1 MKNYFGDQGKT
12 FLFSNEKVDKDSPRI
27 EAIGAIDEL
36 NSFIGLARSCIE
48 DRELN
53 DILKRIQQQVFA
65 IGSDIA
71 TSIGTKK
78 VYRVAEKEVE
88 EIEALIDKYNKD
100 LPKLKNF
107 ILPSGSYTGS
117 ILQVCRSVCRRAERR
132 IVTLNRQEE
141 VNVKTITFLNRLSDF
156 FFVMARYVNMKT
168 GSEEEMRYD

>member
-1 MKNYFGDQGKT
+1 MKNYHGDQGKT
-12 FLFSNEKVDKDSPRI
+12 FLFSNEKIDKDSVRI
-27 EAIGAIDEL
+27 EAIGAVDEL
-36 NSFIGLARSCIE
+36 NSVVGLARSRMQ
-48 DRELN
+48 DKEL
-53 DILKRIQQQVFA
+53 DEVMKRVQQQVFA

-107 ILPSGSYTGS
+107 ILPSCTELSAMM
-117 ILQVCRSVCRRAERR
+117 QVCRSVCRRAERR
-132 IVTLNRQEE
+132 VVSLSKQEE
-141 VNVKTITFLNRLSDF
+141 VNIKTVTFLNRLSDL
-156 FFVMARYVNMKT
+156 FFVLARYVNMKS

>member
-1 MKNYFGDQGKT
+1 MKNYHGDQGKT
-12 FLFSNEKVDKDSPRI
+12 FLFSNEKIDKDSVRI
-27 EAIGAIDEL
+27 EAIGAVDEL
-36 NSFIGLARSCIE
+36 NSVVGLARSRMQ
-48 DRELN
+48 DKEL
-53 DILKRIQQQVFA
+53 DEVMKRVQQQVFA

-107 ILPSGSYTGS
+107 ILPSGTELSAMM
-117 ILQVCRSVCRRAERR
+117 QVCRSVCRRAERR
-132 IVTLNRQEE
+132 VVSLSKQEE
-141 VNVKTITFLNRLSDF
+141 VNIKTVTFLNRLSDL
-156 FFVMARYVNMKT
+156 FFVLARYVNMKS

>member
-27 EAIGAIDEL
+27 EAIGALDEL
-36 NSFIGLARSCIE
+36 NSFMGLARSMLQ
-48 DRELN
+48 DREL
-53 DILKRIQQQVFA
+53 DEILKRIQQQVFS

-71 TSIGTKK
+71 TSMHKK

-88 EIEALIDKYNKD
+88 EIETLIDRYDKD

-107 ILPSGSYTGS
+107 ILPSGSEAS
-117 ILQVCRSVCRRAERR
+117 SLLQVCRSVCRRAERR

-156 FFVMARYVNMKT
+156 FFVLARYVNAKS

>member
-12 FLFSNEKVDKDSPRI
+12 FLFSNEKVDKDSVRI
-27 EAIGAIDEL
+27 EAIGAVDEL
-36 NSFIGLARSCIE
+36 NSFVGLARSKLQ
-48 DRELN
+48 DKEL
-53 DILKRIQQQVFA
+53 DEVLKRIQQQVFT

-107 ILPSGSYTGS
+107 ILPSGSETGAL
-117 ILQVCRSVCRRAERR
+117 LQVCRSVCRRAERR
-132 IVTLNRQEE
+132 VVSLNRQEE

-156 FFVMARYVNMKT
+156 FFVLGRYVNAKS

>member
-1 MKNYFGDQGKT
+1 MKNYYGDQGKT
-12 FLFSNEKVDKDSPRI
+12 FLFSNEKVDKDSARI
-27 EAIGAIDEL
+27 EAIGSLDEL
-36 NSFIGLARSCIE
+36 NSFIGLARSCI
-48 DRELN
+48 DDKELN
-53 DILKRIQQQVFA
+53 DVLKRIQQQVFA

-88 EIEALIDKYNKD
+88 EVEVLIDKYNNG

-107 ILPSGSYTGS
+107 ILPSGSYIGS
-117 ILQVCRSVCRRAERR
+117 VLQVCRSVCRRAERR
-132 IVTLNRQEE
+132 VVALNKEEE

-156 FFVMARYVNMKT
+156 FFVIARYVNMKT